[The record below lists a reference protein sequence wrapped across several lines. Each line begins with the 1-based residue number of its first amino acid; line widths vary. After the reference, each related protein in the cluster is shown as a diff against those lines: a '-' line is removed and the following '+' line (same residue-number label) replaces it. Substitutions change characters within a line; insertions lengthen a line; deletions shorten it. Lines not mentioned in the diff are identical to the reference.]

1 MQVGG
6 NNFYSIKIDFQLE
19 SALNQ
24 FFISQTNVQIIYFCL
39 LVFCVILL
47 PILEQFGNI
56 QTNSYAEKN
65 FKTQG
70 LVQKLNPLNR
80 EGVYQVTPNV
90 TRGLGFFRFIRRS
103 TPNQLPFSINQRTYS
118 TSDPPARKEHCELHI
133 HNLQKN
139 SKQQNNFNQRAI

>member
-6 NNFYSIKIDFQLE
+6 NNFYSIKIDFQLD

-24 FFISQTNVQIIYFCL
+24 FFISQTNVQIICFCL
-39 LVFCVILL
+39 LVFCVISL

-103 TPNQLPFSINQRTYS
+103 TPNQLPFSTNHRTFI
-118 TSDPPARKEHCELHI
+118 PRI
-133 HNLQKN
+133 HLQGKYIVNYIYTICKTFAKN
-139 SKQQNNFNQRAI
+139 YKQQKI